1 MRIVHIGHGRLP
13 IPPTQWGAVEDIIW
27 NYKHW
32 CEIYG
37 HEFLVVNEPDP
48 EAAMWDAHNFNPD
61 IAHLHDETKI
71 GEFEKLA
78 APIKIVTTHDPTFFE
93 KPNPF
98 IERFVK
104 GDFWVG
110 CLSQPQ
116 AHGFYKRG
124 MIHTRM
130 LLTYNG
136 ARSDL
141 FRFTPEP
148 LWPHKMVCLG
158 MIGQRKRQNLLLP
171 LEFVDCIGPVATY
184 DPIATSGVVFES
196 WYRKQVYHQLTNYS
210 ALVLL
215 SKSEA
220 DPLVVKEALMAGLDV
235 IVSEAASA
243 NLDRSQPFVHVL
255 PESTINNP
263 FMLRVTLE
271 RILKTPRDRVAV
283 RKYAEEHFDWSVLV
297 KRYLATLFRLLKA
310 DERSRV
316 EPLPLPVAP

>member
-37 HEFLVVNEPDP
+37 HGFLVVNDLSPVQAMMEAEAFRPDV
-48 EAAMWDAHNFNPD
+48 
-61 IAHLHDETKI
+61 AHLHDESKI
-71 GEFEKLA
+71 DAFAVLD

-104 GDFWVG
+104 GDFLVG
-110 CLSQPQ
+110 CLSQSQ
-116 AHGFYKRG
+116 ANGLSRCG
-124 MIHTRM
+124 MSHTRM

-184 DPIATSGVVFES
+184 DPISTSGVVFES

-220 DPLVVKEALMAGLDV
+220 DPLVVKEALMAGIDV

-243 NLDRSQPFVHVL
+243 NLDRSQSFVHVL

-271 RILKTPRDRVAV
+271 RILKSPKDRVAV

-297 KRYLATLFRLLKA
+297 KRYLTTLFNVIRK
-310 DERSRV
+310 V
-316 EPLPLPVAP
+316 ETVPAI

>member
-1 MRIVHIGHGRLP
+1 MRICHIGHGRIP
-13 IPPTQWGAVEDIIW
+13 IPPTASGAVEAIISD
-27 NYKHW
+27 YQFHSEKF
-32 CEIYG
+32 G
-37 HEFLVVNEPDP
+37 HEFLVVNDLSPVQAMMAA
-48 EAAMWDAHNFNPD
+48 EAFRPD
-61 IAHLHDETKI
+61 IAHLHDESKI
-71 GEFEKLA
+71 DAFAVLD

-104 GDFWVG
+104 ADFWVG

-124 MIHTRM
+124 MSHTRM

-184 DPIATSGVVFES
+184 DPIATSDVVFES

-271 RILKTPRDRVAV
+271 RILKSPKDRVAV

-297 KRYLATLFRLLKA
+297 KRYLTTLFGLLKA
-310 DERSRV
+310 DERSRE